1 VDYDLWLIV
10 FAVLWGAV
18 TGVLVPRAA
27 RRFPVFSVLSVFSVR
42 YGAGVPLVATVTAL
56 VCAAL
61 AAATGTR
68 PELAVWL
75 LLGPV
80 AVLLAV
86 VDRLPDPLL
95 LPLAGAALALL
106 GVVAFVPE
114 HAGHWPTALLGA
126 LAVGGGFF
134 ALSRVDLGGPGVG
147 EVKLALGAGAVL
159 GWYGWPTVMLGT
171 FAGFLLAALYGGV
184 RGVARR
190 AGRGTAIPFGPFLLA
205 GTLLGLLVGAY
216 TA

>member
-1 VDYDLWLIV
+1 VDYDLWLV
-10 FAVLWGAV
+10 VLAVVWGAAAG
-18 TGVLVPRAA
+18 TLVPRAA
-27 RRFPVFSVLSVFSVR
+27 RRFPVLCDLSVR
-42 YGAGVPLVATVTAL
+42 HGAGVPLVATVTAL
-56 VCAAL
+56 ACAAL

-75 LLGPV
+75 LLAPV

-106 GVVAFVPE
+106 GVVAFAPE

-126 LAVGGGFF
+126 LALGGGYF
-134 ALSRVDLGGPGVG
+134 ALSRVDPGGPALR

-171 FAGFLLAALYGGV
+171 FAGFLLAALYRGV
-184 RGVARR
+184 RGVTRR
-190 AGRGTAIPFGPFLLA
+190 AGQGTANPFGPFLLA
-205 GTLLGLLVGAY
+205 GAFLGLLVGAY

>member
-10 FAVLWGAV
+10 LAVVWGGV
-18 TGVLVPRAA
+18 TGTLMPRAA
-27 RRFPVFSVLSVFSVR
+27 RRFPVFSVR

-86 VDRLPDPLL
+86 VDRLPGPLL

-126 LAVGGGFF
+126 LALGGGCFV
-134 ALSRVDLGGPGVG
+134 LSRVDPGGGLGVA
-147 EVKLALGAGAVL
+147 EVKLALGAGAAL

-171 FAGFLLAALYGGV
+171 FAGFLLAALYEGV
-184 RGVARR
+184 RVVARP

-205 GTLLGLLVGAY
+205 GAFLGLLVGAY